1 MNNILPFEVY
11 FIGFITKIFQ
21 AKNIFSATQLSFQQ
35 FSLLLGMVGLDF
47 WGGGAFKKS
56 QHWISDMDNYA
67 SLKKIIASIP
77 YVWQTHH

>member
-11 FIGFITKIFQ
+11 FIGFITKIFH

-35 FSLLLGMVGLDF
+35 FTLLLGMVGLDF

-56 QHWISDMDNYA
+56 QYLFLDMDDSA
-67 SLKKIIASIP
+67 WLTKIIASIP
-77 YVWQTHH
+77 YVWPTHH